1 MFLPESYSR
10 PSYIGQVIS
19 QNWEFSNAGGS
30 IERLLRPVQLLLALH
45 CVVENVHVNNE
56 HRSEARLPVVR
67 AGGGRYPVNGM
78 GLSTQKRARIRSR

>member
-1 MFLPESYSR
+1 MALSAHTTEKVWGDRFNLGHDR
-10 PSYIGQVIS
+10 LG
-19 QNWEFSNAGGS
+19 NAGGS

-67 AGGGRYPVNGM
+67 AGGGS
-78 GLSTQKRARIRSR
+78 LSR